1 MAEPKVTAGG
11 VVLGKVTVARKH
23 ARRGQDLEKK
33 PRHSIP
39 TTKDNQVD
47 IISSASVI
55 QSSIAM
61 YKMI

>member
-47 IISSASVI
+47 IIS
-55 QSSIAM
+55 
-61 YKMI
+61 